1 MSYTAEYQITRIP
14 YFSVSQQAHGQTI
27 MSSEA
32 ISRKRLDGKVAIIT
46 GGASGIGEATARL
59 FAAEGARAVVIADIQ
74 DERGKRVAASIGTD
88 QCIYLHCDVAD
99 EGQVRSMVE
108 HTVQTYGRLDIMF
121 SNAGM
126 INLTQTILDIDLE
139 AMDRLFAVNV
149 RGMVA
154 CVKYAGR
161 AMVQGQIKGNIICT
175 ASVAATVGTEVR
187 TDYTMSKHAVLG
199 LVRSASIQLGRHG
212 IRVNCV
218 SPYAVATPL
227 LCGTLG
233 MDAEAVEKKF
243 SSIPKLQGVVL
254 KVEHIA
260 DAVLFLATGESAF
273 VSGHNLVVDGAFLAR

>member
-1 MSYTAEYQITRIP
+1 MVHTRAPGEVGAANSTADTAP
-14 YFSVSQQAHGQTI
+14 KG
-27 MSSEA
+27 A
-32 ISRKRLDGKVAIIT
+32 IVMDRPF
-46 GGASGIGEATARL
+46 GASIWSTLPIIAI
-59 FAAEGARAVVIADIQ
+59 AADAPAPAPSHTIHV
-74 DERGKRVAASIGTD
+74 ERRKRVAASIGTD

-99 EGQVRSMVE
+99 EGQGRSMVE

-154 CVKYAGR
+154 CVKYAGQ

-187 TDYTMSKHAVLG
+187 TDYTISKHAVLG
-199 LVRSASIQLGRHG
+199 LVRSASIQLGKHG

-227 LCGTLG
+227 LCGMLG